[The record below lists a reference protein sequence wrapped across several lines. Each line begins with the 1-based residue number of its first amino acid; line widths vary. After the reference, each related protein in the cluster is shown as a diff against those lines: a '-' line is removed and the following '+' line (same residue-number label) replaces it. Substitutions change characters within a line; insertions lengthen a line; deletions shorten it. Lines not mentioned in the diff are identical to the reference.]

1 MADKI
6 DAPVLFFA
14 PFVSTAMRVDS
25 QWIDYNGHLNVA
37 YYVLLFDR
45 AVDECFALLGI
56 GEDYVRSRK
65 ASMFVAEAHIAYRRE
80 VKPADAVRMTLQL
93 LDFDDKRLHYWMEM
107 RHAHEGWLA
116 ANCENMALHVD
127 MGSRR
132 AASFPD
138 DILANLAL
146 MKAAHSRLA
155 RPEHAGRRI
164 AMRRSQPDE
173 AGPNRH

>member
-1 MADKI
+1 
-6 DAPVLFFA
+6 
-14 PFVSTAMRVDS
+14 
-25 QWIDYNGHLNVA
+25 
-37 YYVLLFDR
+37 
-45 AVDECFALLGI
+45 
-56 GEDYVRSRK
+56 
-65 ASMFVAEAHIAYRRE
+65 
-80 VKPADAVRMTLQL
+80 
-93 LDFDDKRLHYWMEM
+93 
-107 RHAHEGWLA
+107 
-116 ANCENMALHVD
+116 MALHVD